1 MEDVCAHGMNTTCG
15 LLVNSSR
22 GILYAGGQ
30 EATVEEA
37 KHASQAAA
45 AKLQA
50 SMRTELEKAKL
61 L

>member
-1 MEDVCAHGMNTTCG
+1 MRPWDECHLRPPCQQFK
-15 LLVNSSR
+15 

-50 SMRTELEKAKL
+50 SMRGIGEGQAALSRA
-61 L
+61 

>member
-1 MEDVCAHGMNTTCG
+1 MNATCG

-30 EATVEEA
+30 ESTVEEA

-61 L
+61 V